1 MLDRPGP
8 PENVARGDP
17 DERAPEKQ
25 DVFGGDSVNRVAG
38 GGAAQERDDE
48 ELPPGRWSRA
58 DRGLPGWA
66 EPAFRR
72 SRKASGSFA
81 RARQDAELTGLS
93 APRSFQ
99 RGSESLQTRRFR
111 LHCA

>member
-1 MLDRPGP
+1 
-8 PENVARGDP
+8 
-17 DERAPEKQ
+17 
-25 DVFGGDSVNRVAG
+25 
-38 GGAAQERDDE
+38 
-48 ELPPGRWSRA
+48 
-58 DRGLPGWA
+58 LPGWA